1 MLFTEKNIGTNA
13 ISLAMKLERVVYTLP
28 QHHYSD
34 LLKDLYLYCVPLI
47 LKDEVFGYLVL
58 CRLVDKI
65 EVDLKMLT
73 DLTAYRLLN
82 ELKQKKLN
90 SFPIG
95 DRNHNMTKKE
105 LEILKHM
112 ASGLPEKIIAS
123 KENISINT
131 VKYHK
136 KLIFKKL
143 EVECTAQA
151 VIKCIKLNIMSIND
165 IDC

>member
-1 MLFTEKNIGTNA
+1 MSFSEKTIGTNA
-13 ISLAMKLERVVYTLP
+13 ISLAMKLGQVVYTLP
-28 QHHYSD
+28 QHHYSE
-34 LLKDLYLYCVPLI
+34 LLKDLFIYCVPLYVNDDVI
-47 LKDEVFGYLVL
+47 GYLVL
-58 CRLVDKI
+58 CRLNDKI
-65 EVDLKMLT
+65 EIELKMLA
-73 DLTAYRLLN
+73 DLTAYKLIN

-90 SFPIG
+90 SSLLG

-112 ASGLPEKIIAS
+112 ASGLPEKVIAS
-123 KENISINT
+123 KLNISINT

-151 VIKCIKLNIMSIND
+151 VIKCMKLNIMSISD

>member
-1 MLFTEKNIGTNA
+1 MSFSEKAIGTNA
-13 ISLAMKLERVVYTLP
+13 ISLAMKLEKVVYTLP
-28 QHHYSD
+28 QHHYSE
-34 LLKDLYLYCVPLI
+34 LLKDLFLYCVPLI
-47 LKDEVFGYLVL
+47 INNEVFGYLVL
-58 CRLVDKI
+58 CRLKDKI
-65 EVDLKMLT
+65 EIDLKILA

-82 ELKQKKLN
+82 ELKQEKLN
-90 SFPIG
+90 SFPMG

-123 KENISINT
+123 KLNISINT

-136 KLIFKKL
+136 KLIFRKL

-151 VIKCIKLNIMSIND
+151 VIKCIKFNIMSIND